1 MKKNALAALYEKDGT
16 KKVLSSL
23 ISILAGLLVG
33 GIAVL
38 IVGLCNE
45 KISLTGAWDGI
56 RIIFAGIFSTGRDA
70 AGTLTWGFNAVN
82 LGNMLFRATPLIM
95 TGLSVAVAFKTGLFN
110 IGAPGQYLIS
120 TMVTLMVA
128 LSIPSESVPVG
139 VIWVLAFLAGCL
151 SGALWGAIP
160 GLVKAL
166 LNINEVLACIMTNW
180 IAANL
185 VTWMFDISSFKNLT
199 ESTKSGYI
207 YKTTFNGVA
216 TPKLGLDMLFPGS
229 QVNGGILVAIVIAI
243 AMYILMNKTT
253 LGYELKAC
261 GANRQYPG
269 QAQHRA
275 VHGHRRCAGRRRRCA
290 VLAVRQHGVL
300 LVHLSVPARR
310 GLQRHP
316 RGPAGGVQPH
326 RGDLYRLLHVH
337 AGHLRPPADQLDG
350 VQRVHH
356 RRHHRHHRVSVR
368 LLPGHPH
375 DAVPEEKAP
384 RPCGGDCRPGGG
396 RRTGGGT
403 GGGTHGTGRADSGS
417 DGGRRRPGMTFLIQ
431 QTLIYA
437 VPLMIVAL
445 AGVFAE
451 RSGIINLA
459 LEGIMIFGAFIGVL
473 FVRLM
478 QGSEAVLA
486 AKQAGDW
493 VALQGLEL
501 LTMLVAA
508 AMGAV
513 FSLLLSFASINLRA
527 DQTIGGT
534 ALNLMAPAL
543 VLFLIRIIANQN
555 TLQMATGDS
564 ASWFMLKKS
573 TFGVDK
579 SVDWGFFGETF
590 LNKIYLAT
598 YICILLFIILSVI
611 LYKTKFG
618 LRLRACGE
626 NPQAADSLGINVY
639 RMRYAGV
646 TISGALAGMG
656 GFVYAMTTANCS
668 SNGDVA
674 GFGFLA
680 LAVMIF
686 GNWKPLNIAGASLLF
701 GLFKCIAAAYASID
715 INGDGVFL
723 LADIGISAHLYRMLP
738 YLITLLVLAFTSKK
752 SRAPKAEGIPYDKGQ
767 R

>member
-1 MKKNALAALYEKDGT
+1 
-16 KKVLSSL
+16 
-23 ISILAGLLVG
+23 
-33 GIAVL
+33 
-38 IVGLCNE
+38 
-45 KISLTGAWDGI
+45 
-56 RIIFAGIFSTGRDA
+56 
-70 AGTLTWGFNAVN
+70 
-82 LGNMLFRATPLIM
+82 
-95 TGLSVAVAFKTGLFN
+95 
-110 IGAPGQYLIS
+110 
-120 TMVTLMVA
+120 
-128 LSIPSESVPVG
+128 
-139 VIWVLAFLAGCL
+139 
-151 SGALWGAIP
+151 
-160 GLVKAL
+160 
-166 LNINEVLACIMTNW
+166 
-180 IAANL
+180 
-185 VTWMFDISSFKNLT
+185 
-199 ESTKSGYI
+199 
-207 YKTTFNGVA
+207 
-216 TPKLGLDMLFPGS
+216 
-229 QVNGGILVAIVIAI
+229 
-243 AMYILMNKTT
+243 
-253 LGYELKAC
+253 
-261 GANRQYPG
+261 
-269 QAQHRA
+269 
-275 VHGHRRCAGRRRRCA
+275 
-290 VLAVRQHGVL
+290 
-300 LVHLSVPARR
+300 
-310 GLQRHP
+310 
-316 RGPAGGVQPH
+316 
-326 RGDLYRLLHVH
+326 
-337 AGHLRPPADQLDG
+337 
-350 VQRVHH
+350 
-356 RRHHRHHRVSVR
+356 
-368 LLPGHPH
+368 
-375 DAVPEEKAP
+375 
-384 RPCGGDCRPGGG
+384 
-396 RRTGGGT
+396 
-403 GGGTHGTGRADSGS
+403 
-417 DGGRRRPGMTFLIQ
+417 MTFLIQ

-478 QGSEAVLA
+478 QGSQAVLA

-579 SVDWGFFGETF
+579 NVDWGFFGETF

-639 RMRYAGV
+639 KMRWAGV
-646 TISGALAGMG
+646 LISGFLGGLGGIVFITAGVSEWRFEYG
-656 GFVYAMTTANCS
+656 V
-668 SNGDVA
+668 V
-674 GFGFLA
+674 GFGFLS

-686 GNWKPLNIAGASLLF
+686 GQWKPGRIALAALLF
-701 GLFKCIAAAYASID
+701 GLFRALSNVYF
-715 INGDGVFL
+715 GFGFL
-723 LADIGISAHLYRMLP
+723 MSLGIPGSVYNMLP
-738 YLITLLVLAFTSKK
+738 YIISLLVLAFTSKS
-752 SRAPKAEGIPYDKGQ
+752 SRAPKAEGIPYDKGS